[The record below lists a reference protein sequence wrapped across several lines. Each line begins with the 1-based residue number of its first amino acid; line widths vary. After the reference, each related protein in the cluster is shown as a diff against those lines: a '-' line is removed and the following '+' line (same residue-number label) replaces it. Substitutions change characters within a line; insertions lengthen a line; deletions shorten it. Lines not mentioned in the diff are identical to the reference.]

1 MAADRFQR
9 LEEAIARVAAEAEEA
24 FLAFRE
30 GLSTQFD
37 MQGFQ
42 CGYNNVQLA
51 RDEFKKA
58 LETLGH

>member
-1 MAADRFQR
+1 VAADRFQR
-9 LEEAIARVAAEAEEA
+9 LEEAIARVAEAEEA